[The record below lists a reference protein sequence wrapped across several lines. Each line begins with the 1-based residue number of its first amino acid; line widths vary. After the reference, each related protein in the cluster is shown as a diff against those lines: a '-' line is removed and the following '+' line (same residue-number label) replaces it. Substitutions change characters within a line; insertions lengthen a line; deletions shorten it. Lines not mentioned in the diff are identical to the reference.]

1 MLSTSVSVLHRSGRV
16 QVYGQGGEWSS
27 PDSGDLPVIDRLDL
41 VAALDHAAGKRVTI
55 ISAPAGSG
63 KTSLLRAEAG
73 RSRQDR
79 RIALMPCF
87 GEPNYSCEPCHME
100 RSGGDRPFRNG
111 GSRMS
116 LTLRKAASS
125 LGAAALGVTALTGVG
140 LAAGSAAQAS
150 VTPSFSKL
158 ARAKSKPA
166 RPASKSAWWSCSTTS
181 SPTFRRTGPT
191 GTPEKQGP
199 RPCRLR
205 S

>member
-63 KTSLLRAEAG
+63 KTSLLRAGAG

-87 GEPNYSCEPCHME
+87 G
-100 RSGGDRPFRNG
+100 DRTIPVNRVIWNDQAVIDPFRNG

-150 VTPSFSKL
+150 VTPSFLS
-158 ARAKSKPA
+158 
-166 RPASKSAWWSCSTTS
+166 
-181 SPTFRRTGPT
+181 
-191 GTPEKQGP
+191 
-199 RPCRLR
+199 
-205 S
+205 